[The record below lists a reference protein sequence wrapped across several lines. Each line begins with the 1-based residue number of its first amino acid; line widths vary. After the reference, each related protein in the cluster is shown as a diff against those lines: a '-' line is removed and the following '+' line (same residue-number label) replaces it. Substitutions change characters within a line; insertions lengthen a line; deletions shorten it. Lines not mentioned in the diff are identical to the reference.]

1 MKPER
6 IQKVLAQAGVGSRRQ
21 IESWVREGRLRVDG
35 KTATLGQPVVLKQN
49 FSLDGK
55 PLRLRADKTVQTRV
69 LIFNKPEG
77 VICSNSDPGGRPTVF
92 EHLPRGKRERWILVG
107 RLDLNS
113 SGLLLVTN
121 NGELANRLM
130 HPSSEVE
137 REYAVRVFGE
147 ASRDDLRQL
156 QEGIELE
163 DGPASFKSIRE
174 SGGSGQNHWYKVVLS
189 EGRNR
194 EVRRMWEAL
203 GYPVSRLIRV
213 RYGPIHLPHIP
224 QGQWKDLKPKEVALL
239 TRLVKLQDEAEEQSG
254 RGRHAGRKQS
264 RDKKPRPS
272 QNPRTPARSKKKQTR
287 RR

>member
-6 IQKVLAQAGVGSRRQ
+6 IQKVLAQAGVGSRRK
-21 IESWVREGRLRVDG
+21 IESWIREGRLRVDG
-35 KTATLGQPVVLKQN
+35 KAATLGQPVLLKQN

-55 PLRLRADKTVQTRV
+55 PLRLRTDSTARTRV
-69 LIFNKPEG
+69 LVFNKPEG

-107 RLDLNS
+107 RLDLNT

-156 QEGIELE
+156 QQGIELE

-174 SGGSGQNHWYKVVLS
+174 SGGTGQNHWYKVVIS

-194 EVRRMWEAL
+194 EVRRMWEAI
-203 GYPVSRLIRV
+203 GMVVSRLIRV

-224 QGQWKDLKPKEVALL
+224 QGQWKDLKPKEVDML
-239 TRLVKLQDEAEEQSG
+239 TRLVKLRDETEEQSG
-254 RGRHAGRKQS
+254 RGRHSGKKQS
-264 RDKKPRPS
+264 RGSRQRPS
-272 QNPRTPARSKKKQTR
+272 QKPDPSARGRKKQTR

>member
-6 IQKVLAQAGVGSRRQ
+6 IQKVLAQAGVGSRRK
-21 IESWVREGRLRVDG
+21 IESWIREGRLRVDG

-55 PLRLRADKTVQTRV
+55 PLRLRSDSTAPTRV
-69 LIFNKPEG
+69 LVFNKPEG

-92 EHLPRGKRERWILVG
+92 EHLPRGRRERWILVG
-107 RLDLNS
+107 RLDLNT

-147 ASRDDLRQL
+147 PSRDDLRQL
-156 QEGIELE
+156 QQGVELE

-174 SGGSGQNHWYKVVLS
+174 SGGTGHNRWYKVVLS

-194 EVRRMWEAL
+194 EVRRLWEAVGL
-203 GYPVSRLIRV
+203 TVSRLIRV

-224 QGQWKDLKPKEVALL
+224 QGQWKDLKPKEIALL
-239 TRLVKLQDEAEEQSG
+239 MRLVKLRDETEEQGG
-254 RGRHAGRKQS
+254 RRRHAGKTES
-264 RDKKPRPS
+264 RGSKRQPAKKHRTQPS
-272 QNPRTPARSKKKQTR
+272 RKKKQTR

>member
-35 KTATLGQPVVLKQN
+35 KTATLGQPVVLRQN

-55 PLRLRADKTVQTRV
+55 PLRLRTDKTVQTRV
-69 LIFNKPEG
+69 LVFNKPVG

-107 RLDLNS
+107 RLDLNT

-156 QEGIELE
+156 QQGIELE
-163 DGPASFKSIRE
+163 DGPAAFKSIRE

-194 EVRRMWEAL
+194 EVRRMWEAI
-203 GYPVSRLIRV
+203 GFPVSRLIRV

-224 QGQWKDLKPKEVALL
+224 QGQWKDLKPKDVALL

-254 RGRHAGRKQS
+254 RGRHAGRKPS
-264 RDKKPRPS
+264 RDTRQRPP
-272 QNPRTPARSKKKQTR
+272 QNPRSPARRKNKQTR
-287 RR
+287 RL